1 MSKPRIDRIVPASGQ
16 QMDRSNDPETT
27 AELDAAAPDAALAS
41 RQRLTG
47 SAVGVG
53 SVDFDS
59 VGAFDVGADDNDPQ
73 DDAIVT
79 PAKP

>member
-59 VGAFDVGADDNDPQ
+59 VGAFDVGEGDDEPQ
-73 DDAIVT
+73 DDAIAA
-79 PAKP
+79 PLKP